1 MHDCRMQRGWG
12 SNHVSYN
19 THAHIPFRVC
29 SMLSRL
35 ASLSLSS
42 SCGAGRLM
50 AAGIRYCRT
59 VSTGAVVRSKLLST
73 CSGIGARTLNNN
85 SALFRGRFAG
95 IRLPFLGGGP
105 PLSVVRTTSSTI
117 TSNSPAPAS
126 DGGDQGDENSSSSS
140 SSDGGG
146 DSHGE
151 SDGPQV
157 TVTASLGNGG
167 GGGRGKYREQYR
179 WKYRRSYT
187 PRDVS

>member
-1 MHDCRMQRGWG
+1 
-12 SNHVSYN
+12 
-19 THAHIPFRVC
+19 
-29 SMLSRL
+29 MLRL
-35 ASLSLSS
+35 ASLSSS

-50 AAGIRYCRT
+50 AAGIRSTLQLPSRYCRT
-59 VSTGAVVRSKLLST
+59 VSTTAVVRSKYLQQPTLST
-73 CSGIGARTLNNN
+73 CSGITLNNN

-105 PLSVVRTTSSTI
+105 PLSVVRTTSSTT

-167 GGGRGKYREQYR
+167 RGGRGKYREQYG
-179 WKYRRSYT
+179 WKYRCSYT
-187 PRDVS
+187 PGDVS